1 MGWTPADFYGS
12 TLAEIS
18 DAAEGWSRQ
27 RYEDWMWNRYNT
39 REMVFYVIKPYLPK
53 GSPLRQPE
61 DLYRLEL
68 DDTLTR
74 ARHKRM
80 PKTDIIKPEDK

>member
-18 DAAEGWSRQ
+18 DAVEGWDRQ

-39 REMVFYVIKPYLPK
+39 REMVFYMIKPHLK
-53 GSPLRQPE
+53 QGNHLHQPE
-61 DLYRLEL
+61 DLYQIEL
-68 DDTLTR
+68 DDILKR

-80 PKTDIIKPEDK
+80 PRTEIIKPGDK